1 MRMTRAT
8 PVSCDYF
15 VYSQIQDETA
25 MYPKVWLDDGKLES
39 IADKRSTALRFH
51 EKIYLLCDMMRM
63 KIFHEKRVKDLEFI
77 TKYVNHISN
86 MFAKYSTMY
95 SKTKVVNYLVHEKV
109 IPDFILQHE
118 CHSVLSNVCHYTSVF
133 EEFLMSTSH
142 VRSLNEFIRV
152 TTTTA
157 RFLENYII
165 KSETF
170 NVSPKAA
177 KK

>member
-1 MRMTRAT
+1 
-8 PVSCDYF
+8 
-15 VYSQIQDETA
+15 

-39 IADKRSTALRFH
+39 IADKRTTALRFR

-63 KIFHEKRVKDLEFI
+63 KIFHEKRIEDLEFI
-77 TKYVNHISN
+77 KKYVHHISD

-95 SKTKVVNYLVHEKV
+95 SKTKVVNYLVHQKV
-109 IPDFILQHE
+109 IPDFIKLRQNE
-118 CHSVLSNVCHYTSVF
+118 CHSVLSNVCTYTSLF
-133 EEFLMSTSH
+133 EKFLIATCH

-157 RFLENYII
+157 IFLEKYII

-170 NVSPKAA
+170 NVFPKAP